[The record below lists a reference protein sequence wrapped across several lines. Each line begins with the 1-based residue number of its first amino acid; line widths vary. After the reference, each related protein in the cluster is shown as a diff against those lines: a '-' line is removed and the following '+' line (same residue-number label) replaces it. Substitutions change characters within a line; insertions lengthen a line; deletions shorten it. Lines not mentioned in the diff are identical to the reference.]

1 MASLMLTLHR
11 STHKN
16 QQQDE
21 KLQRE
26 EYYSSKQEEVVA
38 KTRKLRKLWGKYQ
51 EAKRELNELGDQMAE
66 EKEEMLSEIREL
78 QRHLQLKSALID
90 LFVPPA
96 EVEKVERRAVWDAEA
111 EEWSLEALAPP
122 PRSALKRP
130 PHAAPARRPTA
141 ASALREAPSNDSNP
155 RWRARPAGGRGPSSL
170 TATTV
175 LLDPPPLVSESPLTN
190 LTLSTSTHDCRRG
203 ENILNLELEPPE
215 RTTVDWTGQVNP
227 RVQARSTPGNRR
239 TALDL
244 SVSGHSRIL
253 SDSSSG

>member
-1 MASLMLTLHR
+1 M
-11 STHKN
+11 
-16 QQQDE
+16 
-21 KLQRE
+21 
-26 EYYSSKQEEVVA
+26 A

-78 QRHLQLKSALID
+78 QRHLQLKAALID

-155 RWRARPAGGRGPSSL
+155 RWCAP
-170 TATTV
+170 
-175 LLDPPPLVSESPLTN
+175 
-190 LTLSTSTHDCRRG
+190 
-203 ENILNLELEPPE
+203 
-215 RTTVDWTGQVNP
+215 VNP
-227 RVQARSTPGNRR
+227 WGSRLTSDFPLLVPSWPWRPGSDAPFRVVR
-239 TALDL
+239 TRCRA
-244 SVSGHSRIL
+244 GEGRI
-253 SDSSSG
+253 S